1 MAVLFERVCRTIERY
16 RLLPPGARVLVAASG
31 GADSTALVWLL
42 RELAPRMA
50 FELAGLAHF
59 NHNLRGRA
67 ADADEAFCRDLATRL
82 GVAFAAGRADV
93 AAVARERRLSIE
105 EAGRVL
111 RYEFFE
117 RTRADLGA
125 THVALG
131 HTLDDQAETLL
142 LNLLRGAG
150 TRGIGGMPPARDSVV
165 RPLIDCSHAELVGWL
180 DGRGEAHRDDESNRD
195 RRFTRNRL
203 RHEVMPAFERAFPG
217 AASMLARAAAV
228 ARADADYL
236 DALAEEILGGVAQV
250 EPGGLVLAAA
260 PIRDTPTPVALRVA
274 RLALVRAGC
283 GRFVGLEHAE
293 RLVELAAGRRRGPLV
308 LPGLQAETIGEQI
321 LLRRRSGRALPMSRV
336 VVEADAPGTSG
347 PAKLSIPGEARLAG
361 GLVVSSDLRQSVP
374 PTDELRQMSGSGVAV
389 VDAGLVSELAVRY
402 RRAGDRFR
410 PLGLRGRKSLQDFFV
425 DRKVPRAERG
435 RVPLVVDGHDRIVWV
450 AGHAVSGD
458 FRVSEATVAVVIL
471 KLRGERV

>member
-16 RLLPPGARVLVAASG
+16 RLFPPGARVLVAASG
-31 GADSTALVWLL
+31 GADSTALAWLL

-67 ADADEAFCRDLATRL
+67 ADGDEAFCRDLAARL
-82 GVAFAAGRADV
+82 GVAFVAGRADV

-105 EAGRVL
+105 AAGREL
-111 RYEFFE
+111 RYAFFE
-117 RTRADLGA
+117 RTRADLA
-125 THVALG
+125 AHRVAVG

-142 LNLLRGAG
+142 LNLLRGTG
-150 TRGIGGMPPARDSVV
+150 TRGIGGMPPARGSVV
-165 RPLIDCSHAELVGWL
+165 RPLIDCSHAELVAWL

-217 AASMLARAAAV
+217 AASMLARAAGV

-236 DALAEEILGGVAQV
+236 EAVAEEMLGRVAQV
-250 EPGGLVLAAA
+250 EPGRLLLAAA
-260 PIRDTPTPVALRVA
+260 PIREAPAPLARRVA
-274 RLALVRAGC
+274 RLALVRAGS
-283 GRFVGLEHAE
+283 GRFVGLAHAE
-293 RLVELAAGRRRGPLV
+293 RLVDLAAGRRRGPLA

-321 LLRRRSGRALPMSRV
+321 LLRSRSGRALLGGRV
-336 VVEADAPGTSG
+336 ELDADSSGTSFR
-347 PAKLSIPGEARLAG
+347 ATLSIPGEARLAG
-361 GLVVSSDLRQSVP
+361 GLVVSSDLRLSVP
-374 PTDELRQMSGSGVAV
+374 SADELRRVSDGSVAV
-389 VDAGLVSELAVRY
+389 VDAGLVSELGVRY

-410 PLGLRGRKSLQDFFV
+410 PLGLLGRKSLQDFFV
-425 DRKVPRAERG
+425 DRKVPRSERG
-435 RVPLVVDGHDRIVWV
+435 RVPLVVDEHDRIVWV